1 MAKEDEKDVELGE
14 QATEAPKADAPKA
27 EPPKADAPKADSPPP
42 SPKESLK
49 ESPKESPKE
58 EGGGGGI
65 AADPAP
71 AKGPGKEE
79 KPAQVP
85 PGDIEEGT
93 GGTAAADA
101 PPAESTVK
109 LTDEGLTVGSIQI
122 AQFRLPLVG
131 MITSALVLLTAV
143 STWKGPPVWRSDSW
157 EIYAFLFPCV
167 TAAVASFALLMT
179 CMEGFYRRNG
189 KFINLFLFVWNF
201 VGACLLTVVNPF
213 IATGNGYFAAWGT
226 VVFSAGSLGIR
237 SDTFSTSISGLGP
250 IIGLVASSIIV
261 IIASTDFLGP
271 NSFHRYEAIYA
282 MVVSCIT
289 LIVFV
294 TFLLEER
301 RKMNLRKTRGEHQGG
316 YGTSIFKIVGL
327 GLFAVLWVALAFVAT
342 FRGPFLTTGNGC
354 ECFDLLCFGSGS
366 VLGWPSEPFLSSCLH
381 HGLASSRR
389 HPTLVPCLNSTSN
402 GLPFPSLCY
411 VFFLPSS
418 LPTVFVASKILPSGP
433 VRAAPAPPPP
443 RRGGRGARTTSGRRE
458 Q

>member
-14 QATEAPKADAPKA
+14 QATEAPEADAPKA

-167 TAAVASFALLMT
+167 TAAVAFFALLMT

-411 VFFLPSS
+411 NFFP
-418 LPTVFVASKILPSGP
+418 PIIFTDC
-433 VRAAPAPPPP
+433 VRGLQDFAVWAGAACACSAATAA
-443 RRGGRGARTTSGRRE
+443 RRKGRKND
-458 Q
+458 